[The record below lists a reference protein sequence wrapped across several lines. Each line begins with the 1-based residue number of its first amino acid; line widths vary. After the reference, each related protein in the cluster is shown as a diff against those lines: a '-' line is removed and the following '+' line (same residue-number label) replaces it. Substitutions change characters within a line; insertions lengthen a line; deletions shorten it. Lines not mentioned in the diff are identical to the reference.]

1 MNQPSEHLNPSDLSG
16 TWEPGRQRQ
25 DSTFD
30 QIKTTVAEKLHTA
43 AETLHEKTSRQTG
56 DPGSPKG
63 NDSLSDYGRQAA
75 EWLDRSADYI
85 EDLDPQQIK
94 TDIENQVRQH
104 PGRSLLIAGAA
115 GLLLGVLIRRR

>member
-1 MNQPSEHLNPSDLSG
+1 MNQPSEHLNPSDISG
-16 TWEPGRQRQ
+16 TWEPRSQQQ

-30 QIKTTVAEKLHTA
+30 HIKTTVAEKLHTA
-43 AETLHEKTSRQTG
+43 AEALHEKTSRQTEG
-56 DPGSPKG
+56 PGSQVG
-63 NDSLSDYGRQAA
+63 NDSLSAYGRQAA

-85 EDLDPQQIK
+85 EDLDPQQVK

-104 PGRSLLIAGAA
+104 PGRSLLIAGAV